1 MAESMTVKKE
11 KRRTLPGPSSARTRK
26 QVLISW
32 GFVLPFML
40 VFFTFTVL
48 PVLASMVLSL
58 TNFNMLQT
66 PDWVGLDNY
75 VRLFLEDDVFQTAV
89 KNTLFFALLTGP
101 VGYILCFVFAW
112 MINGFNPKLRA
123 ALTLLFY
130 APSMMGNMAVIWQII
145 FSGDQYG
152 LLNSLLIQMGLVS
165 EPIQWLTD
173 TSTITAVVVVVVLWS
188 SLGTSF
194 LAFIAGLQNIDG
206 SLLEAAA
213 IDGVRNRWQELYFI
227 ILPGMKPQLMFGAV
241 MSISGSF
248 GIGAA
253 ITQLVGFPSTDYVV
267 HTLVHHLED
276 YGSLRYQMGYASAIA
291 TLLFAIMILSN
302 KLVQKIIARVGK

>member
-1 MAESMTVKKE
+1 MVETVTAGRGKGSALSG
-11 KRRTLPGPSSARTRK
+11 RASARTRR
-26 QVLISW
+26 QTLISW

-48 PVLASMVLSL
+48 PVLASMALSL
-58 TNFNMLQT
+58 TNFNMIQI
-66 PDWVGLDNY
+66 PGWVGLDNY
-75 VRLFLEDDVFQTAV
+75 IRLFLEDDVFQTAV

-112 MINGFNPKLRA
+112 MINGLNPKLRA
-123 ALTLLFY
+123 VLTLLFY

-152 LLNSLLIQMGLVS
+152 LLNSFLIQLGLVT
-165 EPIQWLTD
+165 EPVQWLTD

-206 SLLEAAA
+206 SQLEAAA
-213 IDGVRNRWQELYFI
+213 IDGVRNRWQEPYFI

-291 TLLFAIMILSN
+291 TLLFAIMVLSN